1 MYAFLQILKLI
12 FSVLWIILQIDN
24 AFENE
29 GGVVATSSGVG
40 RIVYSPTGPLN
51 KDYSD
56 VRCFAEAAEKG
67 IKRYTQI
74 KFLIYNEWM
83 IPFINRA
90 LSAGVKRPL
99 LSISSTFKS
108 YPLGNL
114 ASVLGA
120 LHALYVVRTILL
132 NLKNMW
138 NVPKYFFY
146 TSLWK

>member
-1 MYAFLQILKLI
+1 
-12 FSVLWIILQIDN
+12 
-24 AFENE
+24 
-29 GGVVATSSGVG
+29 
-40 RIVYSPTGPLN
+40 
-51 KDYSD
+51 
-56 VRCFAEAAEKG
+56 
-67 IKRYTQI
+67 
-74 KFLIYNEWM
+74 M